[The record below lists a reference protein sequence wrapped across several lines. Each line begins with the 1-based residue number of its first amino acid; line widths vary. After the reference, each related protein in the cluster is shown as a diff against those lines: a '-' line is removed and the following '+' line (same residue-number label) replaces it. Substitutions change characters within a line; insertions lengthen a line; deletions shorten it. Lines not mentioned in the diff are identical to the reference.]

1 MLINFLATLP
11 AIPVINRVGRKKLMV
26 VGGFGMTAGLF
37 GLGFG
42 MIQKVNALCL
52 LSIFIFMISFEF
64 SWGPIVWLYNAE
76 IMTDKAV
83 SLATFLLWASNLII
97 TIVSPTIQQSLKPS
111 EAGYIFLGCG
121 TIMLT
126 ATIFAIVFMKE
137 TIGKLRREIQEM
149 FLS

>member
-1 MLINFLATLP
+1 
-11 AIPVINRVGRKKLMV
+11 
-26 VGGFGMTAGLF
+26 
-37 GLGFG
+37 
-42 MIQKVNALCL
+42 
-52 LSIFIFMISFEF
+52 MISFEF

-83 SLATFLLWASNLII
+83 SLATFLLWASNFII

-137 TIGKLRREIQEM
+137 TIGKSRREIQEM
-149 FLS
+149 FMS